1 MNFPSHATSSV
12 NQVANAYSG
21 NPQALQQRTQNGV
34 TPELIDLLA
43 LQKVKAEK
51 DAAARQMAMANNQQ
65 MPTVAEGLEQSA
77 MQSARSEIAQKLGLP
92 SLLNQ
97 GQNIAQPQG
106 APQGAPGMP
115 MQAPPQGA
123 QGMPPQG
130 PVVRAAAGG
139 LMRIPSNLPQS
150 YAGGGIIAFT
160 NEGYV
165 EPAQKDEQE
174 ELKTDRSWLTKKL
187 QEFGY
192 AAQDIAAMPIRVA
205 TAIVNAGI
213 VRPARAVTN
222 SEIPY
227 IPMLGGEASNF
238 EGSLTPYTDR
248 AYKERQKAQAQEIPI
263 ASYSNEGREPPSSA
277 SIPPVAAPTVG
288 KPPPANVSGAT
299 RPAAAPAYTP
309 PPFPVAQPGFA
320 EMNTAVQ
327 KGLTA
332 GLAIDPAK
340 SRADAM
346 KEYKDMFGA
355 HQDAAVSA
363 QQKGL
368 ADLVAAQEAE
378 KAGRPDKFLGIFNRA
393 GLAALDP
400 TSLTPWKKVSGA
412 VEEERQGFAKK
423 DEANVMVR
431 NTLTTAMHEAI
442 AKNDASLYAA
452 GKEAAVEALR
462 AKGMALSDAVKYVDS
477 QARTLEA
484 AQANWQT
491 NETRRQAMASA
502 AADRAASKQNTDDM
516 KKLALSEKA
525 QQAVSAELEK
535 NMALKMLKM
544 ERDGILKSTTQPS
557 PAQLQ
562 KITDIDAKIK
572 EETNRVYA
580 PFLQYG
586 VFNPYATQAGA
597 SAPFGAPPPGAVK
610 KKGP

>member
-1 MNFPSHATSSV
+1 
-12 NQVANAYSG
+12 
-21 NPQALQQRTQNGV
+21 V

-150 YAGGGIIAFT
+150 YAGGGIIAFA
-160 NEGYV
+160 NQGYV

-205 TAIVNAGI
+205 TAIVNSGI
-213 VRPARAVTN
+213 IRPARAVTN

-227 IPMLGGEASNF
+227 IPMLGGEATNF

-248 AYKERQKAQAQEIPI
+248 AYKERQKVQAQEIPV
-263 ASYSNEGREPPSSA
+263 ASYSNEGREPPPPSST
-277 SIPPVAAPTVG
+277 PPVAASTVA
-288 KPPPANVSGAT
+288 KLPVASVTGAT
-299 RPAAAPAYTP
+299 RPAAASTYTP
-309 PPFPVAQPGFA
+309 PPFPVAQPGSGD
-320 EMNTAVQ
+320 MNAAVQ

-346 KEYKDMFGA
+346 KEYKQMFGA

-502 AADRAASKQNTDDM
+502 AADRAARSADASGLKEAQLEETKRRNAEAAYNRNGQVKALNESMAMIDKMMSVEKNPTNLAEWNVKKQNIQ
-516 KKLALSEKA
+516 K
-525 QQAVSAELEK
+525 ELDAIE
-535 NMALKMLKM
+535 ARYFGT
-544 ERDGILKSTTQPS
+544 RDLPVPKVGGAATPS
-557 PAQLQ
+557 V
-562 KITDIDAKIK
+562 IRYDATGKRI
-572 EETNRVYA
+572 
-580 PFLQYG
+580 G
-586 VFNPYATQAGA
+586 
-597 SAPFGAPPPGAVK
+597 
-610 KKGP
+610 

>member
-1 MNFPSHATSSV
+1 MSFPSHANSSV

-21 NPQALQQRTQNGV
+21 NPQALQQRTQPQNGV

-97 GQNIAQPQG
+97 GQNISQ
-106 APQGAPGMP
+106 PQGAPGMP
-115 MQAPPQGA
+115 PQAPPQGA

-150 YAGGGIIAFT
+150 YAGGGIIAFGDPSL
-160 NEGYV
+160 NPDED
-165 EPAQKDEQE
+165 QKVPEAEKQLSMGELLDLIKARALNRGRGSDNREASRDALRNVLVGASPTE
-174 ELKTDRSWLTKKL
+174 EAYRRRKETAGDV
-187 QEFGY
+187 
-192 AAQDIAAMPIRVA
+192 AAQQSPAATPAATPAEKAPTPPIAA
-205 TAIVNAGI
+205 TNA
-213 VRPARAVTN
+213 P
-222 SEIPY
+222 
-227 IPMLGGEASNF
+227 
-238 EGSLTPYTDR
+238 
-248 AYKERQKAQAQEIPI
+248 
-263 ASYSNEGREPPSSA
+263 
-277 SIPPVAAPTVG
+277 
-288 KPPPANVSGAT
+288 
-299 RPAAAPAYTP
+299 RPAAASTYTP

-502 AADRAASKQNTDDM
+502 AADRAAR
-516 KKLALSEKA
+516 
-525 QQAVSAELEK
+525 SAD
-535 NMALKMLKM
+535 ASGLK
-544 ERDGILKSTTQPS
+544 E
-557 PAQLQ
+557 AQL
-562 KITDIDAKIK
+562 
-572 EETNRVYA
+572 EETQRRNAEAAYNRDPIIQAKVKRMGMLDMMIQGSA
-580 PFLQYG
+580 SDPKKQAEFQAEQDKIARELATIQGQY
-586 VFNPYATQAGA
+586 FNPRGMDTPKEGAGA
-597 SAPFGAPPPGAVK
+597 DKRKVIKLGDI
-610 KKGP
+610 